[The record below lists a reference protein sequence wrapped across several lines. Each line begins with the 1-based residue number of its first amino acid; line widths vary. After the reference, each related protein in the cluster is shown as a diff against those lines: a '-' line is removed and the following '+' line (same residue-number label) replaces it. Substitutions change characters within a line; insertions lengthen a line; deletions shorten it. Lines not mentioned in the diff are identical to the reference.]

1 MKKILF
7 IDACI
12 RKEKSRTRTLATPI
26 INKLRSR
33 YEIET
38 INLCD
43 MDIAPVTAE
52 RHTKRS
58 LNGPSPEDA
67 YHATL
72 FANADRIVIAAPFWD
87 MSFPAVLKV
96 FFERI
101 SLPDI
106 TFVNTPDGTTK
117 GNCKA
122 EKLLYITTRGM
133 DIPTGDVN
141 DQGTSYLKAL
151 GWLWG
156 IPKILTV
163 AAHGMDL
170 TDDDTR
176 AGRLADALSQGLLI
190 CEEF

>member
-12 RKEKSRTRTLATPI
+12 RKEKSRTRALASPI
-26 INKLRSR
+26 INKLKER

-43 MDIAPVTAE
+43 TDIYPVTAKL
-52 RHTKRS
+52 HTKRS
-58 LNGPSPEDA
+58 QNGPSLEDA
-67 YHATL
+67 YQARL
-72 FANADRIVIAAPFWD
+72 FASADRIVIAAPFWD

-122 EKLLYITTRGM
+122 EKILYITTRGM
-133 DIPTGDVN
+133 DIPTGDVK

-156 IPKILTV
+156 IPEVLTV
-163 AAHGMDL
+163 AAYAMDL

-176 AGRLADALSQGLLI
+176 AGQLADALSRGLLI